1 MSELNFSWKFRD
13 YWITTVHENWINE
26 NHDYD
31 RRTKI
36 KWNYPIELCKY
47 SPNHETRYTL
57 AYFVHDE
64 EGYELKSCG
73 GRLFEEIDAD
83 EIGEIW
89 KQLQAVQK
97 MLDAYHEATY
107 DEKE

>member
-1 MSELNFSWKFRD
+1 MEIQRLLM
-13 YWITTVHENWINE
+13 HENWINE

-47 SPNHETRYTL
+47 SSNHETRYTL

-64 EGYELKSCG
+64 NGYELKEDC
-73 GRLFEEIDAD
+73 LND

-89 KQLQAVQK
+89 KQLKEAQK

-107 DEKE
+107 CENE